1 MSQCLNPDCLH
12 INPEGC
18 NFCQKCGS
26 KLRLVERYYAK
37 SILGQ
42 GGFGRTFLAVDDFK
56 PSKPPCVIKQF
67 LPQAQGTAT
76 LEKAAQLFDQEAQ
89 RLELLGKHSQIP
101 ELLAYFTADNRQ
113 YLIQEFIEGET
124 LEQELDKG
132 AFTENKISSLLKDLL
147 PVLYFVHKHK
157 VIHRDIKPE
166 NIIRRASDNK
176 LVLVDFGAAKQ
187 VHSTSMS
194 VTGTVIGSA
203 AYCAPEQA
211 MGKPQY
217 GSDLYSLGVTCLYL
231 LTQASPSDLYDPL
244 ESKWVWREH
253 LNGNQVSDK
262 LGKILDHLVETVFKK
277 RYQSVAEV
285 WADLQRYY
293 GKPTNPTTP
302 QTVIPPTVKQTPNK
316 TFQPVIQK
324 FKFDIVTVNS
334 NGQEINCRRGQA
346 ECIIEDLGNGVTL
359 EMVLIPGGTFI
370 MGAPS
375 GEAGSYDYERPQ
387 HRVTIKPFLMGKYPV
402 TQAQWRQVASFPKL
416 QRDLSLD
423 PSRFKGL
430 NLPVEKVSW
439 YDVIEWCDRLSKRIG
454 KPYRLPSE
462 AEWEY
467 AARAGTTS
475 PFHVGD
481 TLTTDL
487 ANYNGNY
494 TYRSGPKGAYRQQTT
509 PVGQFQHANAFG
521 LYDIHGNVWEWCA
534 DPWHD
539 SYNGAPSD
547 GRVWDVGNDNRYQ
560 NPIEYLV
567 KFLGSQES
575 RVLRGG
581 SWDLDPDY
589 CRCAYRGR
597 GDPDVLGVNLGFR
610 VACAPPTLSP

>member
-12 INPEGC
+12 SNPEGSQ
-18 NFCQKCGS
+18 FCQKCGS
-26 KLRLVERYYAK
+26 KLRLAERYYAK

-113 YLIQEFIEGET
+113 YLVQEFIEGDT
-124 LEQELDKG
+124 LEQELDNQG
-132 AFTENKISSLLKDLL
+132 IFTENQIISLLEDLL
-147 PVLYFVHKHK
+147 PVLDFVHQNQ

-176 LVLVDFGAAKQ
+176 LVLVDFGASKQ
-187 VHSTSMS
+187 VQRTSMS

-231 LTQASPSDLYDPL
+231 LTQVSPSNLYDPL
-244 ESKWVWREH
+244 EAQWVWREH

-262 LGKILDHLVETVFKK
+262 LGKILDRLVETVFKK

-285 WADLQRYY
+285 LEDLQPSSD
-293 GKPTNPTTP
+293 GQK
-302 QTVIPPTVKQTPNK
+302 PPT
-316 TFQPVIQK
+316 QK
-324 FKFDIVTVNS
+324 FEFDIVTVNS
-334 NGQEINCRRGQA
+334 KGQEINRSRGQA

-359 EMVLIPGGTFI
+359 EMVKIPGGTFK

-375 GEAGSYDYERPQ
+375 GEAGSSLNKERPQ
-387 HRVTIKPFLMGKYPV
+387 HQVTIKPFLMGKYPV

-416 QRDLSLD
+416 QRDLNPD
-423 PSRFKGL
+423 PSAFKGL
-430 NLPVEKVSW
+430 NLPVESVAW
-439 YDVIEWCDRLSKRIG
+439 YDVMEWCDRLSKRIG

-487 ANYNGNY
+487 ANYDGNH
-494 TYRSGPKGAYRQQTT
+494 TYSSGPLGAYRGQTT
-509 PVGQFQHANAFG
+509 PVGQFQNANAFG
-521 LYDIHGNVWEWCA
+521 LYDIHGNVSEWCA

-547 GRVWDVGNDNRYQ
+547 GGVWDYDNDIRYQ
-560 NPIEYLV
+560 KPIEYLV
-567 KFLGSQES
+567 NFLESQER

-581 SWDLDPDY
+581 SWLFNPVV
-589 CRCAYRGR
+589 CRCANRDRG
-597 GDPDVLGVNLGFR
+597 GSDLLYFSCGFR
-610 VACAPPTLSP
+610 VACAL

>member
-12 INPEGC
+12 SNPKGC
-18 NFCQKCGS
+18 QFCQKCGS

-42 GGFGRTFLAVDDFK
+42 GGLGRTFLAVDDFK

-76 LEKAAQLFDQEAQ
+76 LQKAAQLFDQEAQ
-89 RLELLGKHSQIP
+89 RLELLGKHPQIP
-101 ELLAYFTADNRQ
+101 ELLAYFTADSRQ
-113 YLIQEFIEGET
+113 YLVQEFIAGNT
-124 LEQELDKG
+124 LQQELDNQG
-132 AFTENKISSLLKDLL
+132 AFTENQIISLLEDLL
-147 PVLYFVHKHK
+147 PVLDFVHQNQ

-176 LVLVDFGAAKQ
+176 LVLVDFGASKQ
-187 VHSTSMS
+187 VQRTSLS

-211 MGKPQY
+211 MGKAQY

-231 LTQASPSDLYDPL
+231 LTQVSPSDLYDPL
-244 ESKWVWREH
+244 EAQWVWREH
-253 LNGNQVSDK
+253 LNDNQVSDK
-262 LGKILDHLVETVFKK
+262 LGKILDRLVETVFKK

-285 WADLQRYY
+285 WADLQPSSD
-293 GKPTNPTTP
+293 GQKNPT
-302 QTVIPPTVKQTPNK
+302 
-316 TFQPVIQK
+316 QK
-324 FKFDIVTVNS
+324 FEFDIVTVNS
-334 NGQEINCRRGQA
+334 NGRKINRSRGQA

-375 GEAGSYDYERPQ
+375 GEAGSSNTERPQ

-402 TQAQWRQVASFPKL
+402 TQEQWRQVASFPKL

-430 NLPVEKVSW
+430 NLPVERVSW
-439 YDVIEWCDRLSKRIG
+439 YYVIEWCARLSKRIG

-481 TLTTDL
+481 TLTTGL

-494 TYRSGPKGAYRQQTT
+494 TYSSGPKGAYREQTT
-509 PVGQFQHANAFG
+509 PVGKFRHANAFG
-521 LYDIHGNVWEWCA
+521 LYGIHGNVWEWCA

-539 SYNGAPSD
+539 SYTGAPSD
-547 GRVWDVGNDNRYQ
+547 GGVWDGNDNPSQ
-560 NPIEYLV
+560 NPVERLV
-567 KFLGSQES
+567 KLLKNEER

-581 SWDLDPDY
+581 SWSSHPGN
-589 CRCAYRGR
+589 CRCAFRHWLV
-597 GDPDVLGVNLGFR
+597 PDFLGSNYGFR
-610 VACAPPTLSP
+610 VACAPPDS

>member
-12 INPEGC
+12 INPDGSQ
-18 NFCQKCGS
+18 FCQKCGS
-26 KLRLVERYYAK
+26 KLRLAERYYAK

-113 YLIQEFIEGET
+113 YLIQEFIEGDT
-124 LEQELDKG
+124 LQQELDNQG
-132 AFTENKISSLLKDLL
+132 AFTENQIISLLKDLL
-147 PVLYFVHKHK
+147 PVLDFVHQNQ

-176 LVLVDFGAAKQ
+176 LVLVDFGASKQ
-187 VHSTSMS
+187 VQRTSMS

-231 LTQASPSDLYDPL
+231 LTQVSPSNLYDPL
-244 ESKWVWREH
+244 ELQWVWREH
-253 LNGNQVSDK
+253 LNDNQLSEK
-262 LGKILDHLVETVFKK
+262 LGKILDRLVETVFNK

-285 WADLQRYY
+285 WEDLRRYY
-293 GKPTNPTTP
+293 GKSPNPTSP
-302 QTVIPPTVKQTPNK
+302 QTVIPETVKQTPNTTGK
-316 TFQPVIQK
+316 PVTQK
-324 FKFDIVTVNS
+324 FEFDIVTVNS
-334 NGQEINCRRGQA
+334 MGREINRRPGQA
-346 ECIIEDLGNGVTL
+346 ECIIEDLGNSVTL

-370 MGAPS
+370 MGASS
-375 GEAGSYDYERPQ
+375 GEPRSSNAERPQ
-387 HRVTIKPFLMGKYPV
+387 HQVTIKPFLMGKYPV

-423 PSRFKGL
+423 PSYFKGL
-430 NLPVEKVSW
+430 NLPVEKVFW
-439 YDVIEWCDRLSKRIG
+439 YDVMEWCDRLSKRIG

-487 ANYNGNY
+487 ANYDGGY
-494 TYRSGPKGAYRQQTT
+494 SYSSGPRGAYRKKTT

-521 LYDIHGNVWEWCA
+521 LYDIHGNIWEWCA
-534 DPWHD
+534 DPWHEG
-539 SYNGAPSD
+539 YGGAPSD
-547 GRVWDVGNDNRYQ
+547 GRVWDYGNDNRYE
-560 NPIEYLV
+560 NIIEHLV
-567 KFLGSQES
+567 DFLEKGTKDM

-581 SWDLDPDY
+581 SWLNFPVS
-589 CRCAYRGR
+589 CRCANRVMDYPDSFGR
-597 GDPDVLGVNLGFR
+597 NSGFR
-610 VACAPPTLSP
+610 VAL

>member
-12 INPEGC
+12 SNPEGSQ
-18 NFCQKCGS
+18 FCQKCGS
-26 KLRLVERYYAK
+26 KLRLAERYYAK

-113 YLIQEFIEGET
+113 YLIQEFIEGDT
-124 LEQELDKG
+124 LQQELDNQG
-132 AFTENKISSLLKDLL
+132 AFTENQIISLLKDLL
-147 PVLYFVHKHK
+147 PVLDFVHQNQ

-176 LVLVDFGAAKQ
+176 LVLVDFGASKQ
-187 VHSTSMS
+187 VQRTSIS

-231 LTQASPSDLYDPL
+231 LTQVSPSNLYDPL
-244 ESKWVWREH
+244 EAQWVWREH

-262 LGKILDHLVETVFKK
+262 LGKILDRLVETVFKK

-285 WADLQRYY
+285 LEDLQPSSD
-293 GKPTNPTTP
+293 GQK
-302 QTVIPPTVKQTPNK
+302 PPT
-316 TFQPVIQK
+316 QK
-324 FKFDIVTVNS
+324 FEFDIVTVNS
-334 NGQEINCRRGQA
+334 KGQEINRSRGQA

-359 EMVLIPGGTFI
+359 EMVKIPGGTFK

-375 GEAGSYDYERPQ
+375 GEAGSSLNKERPQ
-387 HRVTIKPFLMGKYPV
+387 HQVTIKPFLMGKYPV

-416 QRDLSLD
+416 QRDLNPD
-423 PSRFKGL
+423 PSAFKGL
-430 NLPVEKVSW
+430 NLPVESVAW
-439 YDVIEWCDRLSKRIG
+439 YDVMEWCDRLSKRIG

-487 ANYNGNY
+487 ANYDGNH
-494 TYRSGPKGAYRQQTT
+494 TYSSGPLGAYRGQTT
-509 PVGQFQHANAFG
+509 PVGQFQNANAFG
-521 LYDIHGNVWEWCA
+521 LYDIHGNVSEWCA

-547 GRVWDVGNDNRYQ
+547 GGVWDYDNDIRYQ
-560 NPIEYLV
+560 KPIEYLV
-567 KFLGSQES
+567 NFLESQER

-581 SWDLDPDY
+581 SWLFNPVV
-589 CRCAYRGR
+589 CRCANRDRG
-597 GDPDVLGVNLGFR
+597 GSDLLYFSCGFR
-610 VACAPPTLSP
+610 VACAL

>member
-113 YLIQEFIEGET
+113 YLIQEFIEGDT
-124 LEQELDKG
+124 LQQELDNQG
-132 AFTENKISSLLKDLL
+132 AFTENQIISLLKDLL

-203 AYCAPEQA
+203 EYCAPEQA

-231 LTQASPSDLYDPL
+231 LTQVSPSDLYDPL
-244 ESKWVWREH
+244 ESQWVWREH

-262 LGKILDHLVETVFKK
+262 LGKILERLVETVFKK

-285 WADLQRYY
+285 WEDLRRYY
-293 GKPTNPTTP
+293 GKSPNPTSP
-302 QTVIPPTVKQTPNK
+302 QTVIPETVKQTPNTTGK
-316 TFQPVIQK
+316 PVTQK
-324 FKFDIVTVNS
+324 FEFDIVTVNS
-334 NGQEINCRRGQA
+334 KGREINRRRGQA

-359 EMVLIPGGTFI
+359 EMVLIPGGTFT

-375 GEAGSYDYERPQ
+375 GEAGSSYAERPQ

-430 NLPVEKVSW
+430 NLPVEQVSW
-439 YDVIEWCDRLSKRIG
+439 YNVVEWCARLSKRIG

-487 ANYNGNY
+487 ANYDGNC
-494 TYRSGPKGAYRQQTT
+494 TYSSGPKGAYRQQTT

-539 SYNGAPSD
+539 SYTGAPSD
-547 GRVWDVGNDNRYQ
+547 GTVWDSQDIYVDN
-560 NPIEYLV
+560 LV
-567 KFLGSQES
+567 KLWESALVALVGWVKRSETQLPSQPLSTGFL
-575 RVLRGG
+575 
-581 SWDLDPDY
+581 
-589 CRCAYRGR
+589 
-597 GDPDVLGVNLGFR
+597 
-610 VACAPPTLSP
+610 

>member
-26 KLRLVERYYAK
+26 KLRLAERYYAK

-56 PSKPPCVIKQF
+56 PSQPPCVIKQF

-76 LEKAAQLFDQEAQ
+76 LQKAAQLFDQEAQ

-124 LEQELDKG
+124 LQQELDNQG
-132 AFTENKISSLLKDLL
+132 AFTENQIISLLKDLL
-147 PVLYFVHKHK
+147 PVLDFVHQNQ
-157 VIHRDIKPE
+157 VIHRDIKPD
-166 NIIRRASDNK
+166 NIIRRASDNM
-176 LVLVDFGAAKQ
+176 LVIVDFGASKQ
-187 VHSTSMS
+187 VRRTSLS
-194 VTGTVIGSA
+194 VAGTVIGSA
-203 AYCAPEQA
+203 EYWAPEQA

-231 LTQASPSDLYDPL
+231 LTQVSPSDLYDPL
-244 ESKWVWREH
+244 ESQWVWREH

-262 LGKILDHLVETVFKK
+262 LGEILDRLVETVFRK

-285 WADLQRYY
+285 WADLQPSDDSP
-293 GKPTNPTTP
+293 K
-302 QTVIPPTVKQTPNK
+302 PPT
-316 TFQPVIQK
+316 QK
-324 FKFDIVTVNS
+324 FEFDIVTVNLK
-334 NGQEINCRRGQA
+334 GQEINRRRGQA

-375 GEAGSYDYERPQ
+375 GEAGSSDDERPQ

-402 TQAQWRQVASFPKL
+402 TQEQWRQVASFPKL
-416 QRDLSLD
+416 QRDLNYN
-423 PSRFKGL
+423 PSKFAGL

-439 YDVIEWCDRLSKRIG
+439 YDVIEWCARLSKRIG

-467 AARAGTTS
+467 AARAGRTS

-487 ANYNGNY
+487 ANYDGNY
-494 TYRSGPKGAYRQQTT
+494 TYSSEPKGASRKKTT

-575 RVLRGG
+575 RVVRGG
-581 SWDLDPDY
+581 SWRNYPDY
-589 CRCAYRGR
+589 CRCAYRLR
-597 GDPDVLGVNLGFR
+597 LDPDGLDRNLGFR